1 MLSNLPVLKESKTL
15 RYFSFFYLYIMQ
27 GIPSGFALTAVANFL
42 AAKGLSSY
50 SVGSFIAIVGLP
62 WVLQFIWGPIIDRYQ
77 FSVIGHRKH
86 WVVLTQILA
95 FIASLGLLMVSDPV
109 KQISLLSLLFFI
121 HSNFASVQDASVD
134 AISISIVPEEE
145 RGRVN
150 AFMRGGYLL
159 GIAAGSAGLSTILNH
174 YGFFYA
180 AATQSALL
188 LFFTVL
194 TFIIKLDSTD
204 NYLPVFKPKP
214 ICNEA
219 NQNDNPKLKWL
230 FTQLYKAVTEK
241 TSIKTFLQIALV
253 YTCLSIFIR
262 GFSYHLI
269 HNLHW
274 ANNAVSVLQGGWGTI
289 ATLTVTLSGGY
300 IADKIGA
307 AKLQRKV
314 MIVIALFLIT
324 FSLLGSFWY
333 IKSISIT
340 GLLLFN
346 FADPMFSV
354 AAMPV
359 LMLLCRKRIEGSQ
372 FTAYMA
378 MVNFCDVLGSYFSGW
393 AMTFASASQIG
404 VACGLT
410 ILSVILFYRQK
421 QANNS
426 PSDI

>member
-1 MLSNLPVLKESKTL
+1 MLTNLPVLKESKSL
-15 RYFSFFYLYIMQ
+15 RYFSFFYLYVMQ
-27 GIPSGFALTAVANFL
+27 GIPSGFALTAVANYL

-86 WVVLTQILA
+86 WVVLTQVLA
-95 FIASLGLLMVSDPV
+95 FVASLALMMVNDPV
-109 KQISLLSLLFFI
+109 KQILLLSLLFFI

-134 AISISIVPEEE
+134 AMAISIVPEAE

-188 LFFTVL
+188 LFFTII
-194 TFIIKLDSTD
+194 TYIIKLDSAD
-204 NYLPVFKPKP
+204 NYLPIFRP
-214 ICNEA
+214 IPSA
-219 NQNDNPKLKWL
+219 NDVHFNDNPKLKWL
-230 FTQLYKAVTEK
+230 FIQLYKAVTVK
-241 TSIKTFLQIALV
+241 NSMKTFLQIAVV

-262 GFSYHLI
+262 GFSFHLI

-274 ANNAVSVLQGGWGTI
+274 TNNAVSVLQGGWGTI
-289 ATLTVTLSGGY
+289 ATLMVTLLGGY
-300 IADKIGA
+300 MADKIGPEI
-307 AKLQRKV
+307 LQGKV
-314 MIVIALFLIT
+314 MFVIALFLIT

-333 IKSISIT
+333 LKSVSIT

-404 VACGLT
+404 LVCGLI
-410 ILSVILFYRQK
+410 ILSVMIFFRNRQRNIL
-421 QANNS
+421 S
-426 PSDI
+426 SEV

>member
-1 MLSNLPVLKESKTL
+1 M
-15 RYFSFFYLYIMQ
+15 YIMQ
-27 GIPSGFALTAVANFL
+27 GIPSGFALTAVANYL
-42 AAKGLSSY
+42 AGKGLSSY

-95 FIASLGLLMVSDPV
+95 FIASLGLLMVRDPV
-109 KQISLLSLLFFI
+109 KQISLLSILFFI

-134 AISISIVPEEE
+134 AIAISIVPEEE

-188 LFFTVL
+188 LIFTLL
-194 TFIIKLDSTD
+194 TFIIKLDSSD
-204 NYLPVFKPKP
+204 NYLPVFKPK
-214 ICNEA
+214 IVN
-219 NQNDNPKLKWL
+219 NDALSLENPKLKWL
-230 FTQLYKAVTEK
+230 FTELYSAVTEK

-274 ANNAVSVLQGGWGTI
+274 ENNAVSVLQGGWGTI
-289 ATLTVTLSGGY
+289 ATLTVTLTGGY

-333 IKSISIT
+333 VKSISIT

-404 VACGLT
+404 IACGLT
-410 ILSVILFYRQK
+410 ILSVILFYRQRK
-421 QANNS
+421 VNDL